1 MFISFIFWFAGSI
14 EETDARTRSEEKVG
28 WRKTHRCNCVNENK
42 LRLANVIV
50 LNRQLK
56 LRCDCFRYTVSHS
69 GETILLM
76 WGKVLATV

>member
-1 MFISFIFWFAGSI
+1 MWFAGFI
-14 EETDARTRSEEKVG
+14 EETAARTRREEKVG
-28 WRKTHRCNCVNENK
+28 WRKTHICYCFNEKK
-42 LRLANVIV
+42 LRPTDVIV
-50 LNRQLK
+50 LNGKLK